1 MKNKIYSLLII
12 LILSILFLTK
22 LNSEEIFIFNISEL
36 QVTDDGNLYRGFN
49 GGEAYIEDEISIKA
63 ENFEY
68 NKITNILIAN
78 KDVVFEDKNKNITI
92 IAEEIIYEK
101 NNEKVIAKGNV
112 SITDKSKNIKGIQTE
127 KI

>member
-49 GGEAYIEDEISIKA
+49 GGEAYIER
-63 ENFEY
+63 
-68 NKITNILIAN
+68 
-78 KDVVFEDKNKNITI
+78 
-92 IAEEIIYEK
+92 
-101 NNEKVIAKGNV
+101 
-112 SITDKSKNIKGIQTE
+112 
-127 KI
+127 